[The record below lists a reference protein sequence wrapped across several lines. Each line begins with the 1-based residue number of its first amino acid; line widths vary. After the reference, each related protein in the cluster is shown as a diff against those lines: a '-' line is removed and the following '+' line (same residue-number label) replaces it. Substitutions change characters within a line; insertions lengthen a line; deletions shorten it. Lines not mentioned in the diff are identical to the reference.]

1 MGIPNR
7 DDKKLLDEIF
17 YERLKND
24 RHIIEKIDPL
34 VIENRY
40 IQQKDFIY
48 TQQLFF
54 SFYRTPGETRL
65 KNKECLIWGIE
76 EGVEK
81 GIFGLG
87 ELE

>member
-1 MGIPNR
+1 LGIPTR

-65 KNKECLIWGIE
+65 KNKECLI
-76 EGVEK
+76 
-81 GIFGLG
+81 
-87 ELE
+87 

>member
-48 TQQLFF
+48 TQ
-54 SFYRTPGETRL
+54 
-65 KNKECLIWGIE
+65 
-76 EGVEK
+76 
-81 GIFGLG
+81 
-87 ELE
+87 